1 MNCLFLAA
9 ATGRDRT
16 RLPLNTARFRA
27 YTEVS
32 INNERR

>member
-1 MNCLFLAA
+1 LRRGGA
-9 ATGRDRT
+9 
-16 RLPLNTARFRA
+16 LNIRRFRI